1 VILENCNIRHVET
14 SCVEMHLAYNSCLGK
29 TDNDF
34 LGTSLMYEF
43 VCGYTFSFFSDMD
56 QC

>member
-1 VILENCNIRHVET
+1 MILENCNIRHVET